1 MKKLL
6 FAILMLLAM
15 SACSTTAK
23 LAEGD
28 VLYTGVK
35 KLDVTAADSVKI
47 PSGISDNIGEIIDV
61 PANNSWYSPYVRS
74 PFPLGLW
81 LYNHWPED
89 SKGLKGWIYRKF
101 AEEPVLMSDVRPDLR
116 MKMVE
121 DMLDKNGYFGST
133 TSYDLKYSKKNSRKA
148 RVNYYVRLAPPKR
161 IAEIIYLPD
170 SSELNVMLNRY
181 MKRDKYMKLDAIIC
195 NDSLSVARNR
205 VTNRLRNHGYY
216 YFRPEYITFLAD
228 TLQVP
233 GKVVVKIDY
242 ADNIPDKA
250 LWKYKVGDVK
260 TLVMRNDN
268 GGTPDTLMT
277 DKGIVVKMAP

>member
-1 MKKLL
+1 
-6 FAILMLLAM
+6 MLLAM

-195 NDSLSVARNR
+195 NDS
-205 VTNRLRNHGYY
+205 
-216 YFRPEYITFLAD
+216 F
-228 TLQVP
+228 
-233 GKVVVKIDY
+233 
-242 ADNIPDKA
+242 
-250 LWKYKVGDVK
+250 
-260 TLVMRNDN
+260 
-268 GGTPDTLMT
+268 GGTQPC
-277 DKGIVVKMAP
+277 DKPPAQPRLLLFPSGVYHVSCRHASSAGQGGGED

>member
-1 MKKLL
+1 
-6 FAILMLLAM
+6 
-15 SACSTTAK
+15 
-23 LAEGD
+23 
-28 VLYTGVK
+28 
-35 KLDVTAADSVKI
+35 
-47 PSGISDNIGEIIDV
+47 
-61 PANNSWYSPYVRS
+61 
-74 PFPLGLW
+74 
-81 LYNHWPED
+81 
-89 SKGLKGWIYRKF
+89 
-101 AEEPVLMSDVRPDLR
+101 

-233 GKVVVKIDY
+233 GKVVVKIDMPTTSPTRRCG
-242 ADNIPDKA
+242 N
-250 LWKYKVGDVK
+250 
-260 TLVMRNDN
+260 TR
-268 GGTPDTLMT
+268 
-277 DKGIVVKMAP
+277 